1 MSGIFD
7 KLKRKIKTITFKKIP
22 VEIPTLYGE
31 VLKGK
36 VAVVT
41 GGTTVIGF
49 EIAKAFIHNGAS
61 VIITGRDSE
70 RIANAVVKL
79 KKEIGNSE
87 NMFVCGEVLDNTMTT
102 QIEDRWKQILS
113 HIENKHIDILVNNAG
128 VISKTHFGKTDEKD
142 YNLVMETN
150 LKGTYFLSEIVSNY
164 MIENGIKGNILNI
177 SSSSALRPAV
187 SAYSMAKW
195 AIHGLTLGMAKKLS
209 PYGIVVNSIAPGPTA
224 TRMLQS
230 DNIININR
238 MSSPSERYAT
248 ASEIANLAVI
258 MVSDMSKML
267 NGDTMYATGGCGLLT
282 FDDYD

>member
-41 GGTTVIGF
+41 GGTTGIGF

-209 PYGIVVNSIAPGPTA
+209 PYGIVVNSIAPGTINTDMNKNFSKEELEQIEENTPLGRIGSPKDIA
-224 TRMLQS
+224 KCVCWLID
-230 DNIININR
+230 DNFTTGQIISINGGW
-238 MSSPSERYAT
+238 
-248 ASEIANLAVI
+248 VI
-258 MVSDMSKML
+258 
-267 NGDTMYATGGCGLLT
+267 
-282 FDDYD
+282 

>member
-41 GGTTVIGF
+41 GGTTGIGF

-61 VIITGRDSE
+61 VIITGRDND

-79 KKEIGNSE
+79 KNEISDNE
-87 NMFVCGEVLDNTMTT
+87 NIFVCGEVLDNTMTT
-102 QIEDRWKQILS
+102 QIEERWKQILS

-258 MVSDMSKML
+258 MVNDMSKMV

>member
-41 GGTTVIGF
+41 GGTTGIGF

-224 TRMLQS
+224 TKMLQS

>member
-41 GGTTVIGF
+41 GGTTGIGF

-61 VIITGRDSE
+61 VIITGRDND

-79 KKEIGNSE
+79 KNEISDNE
-87 NMFVCGEVLDNTMTT
+87 NIFVCGEVLDNTMTT
-102 QIEDRWKQILS
+102 QIEERWKQILS

-230 DNIININR
+230 DNIINIDR

-258 MVSDMSKML
+258 MVSDMSKMV

>member
-41 GGTTVIGF
+41 GGTTGIGF

-61 VIITGRDSE
+61 VIITGRDND

-79 KKEIGNSE
+79 KNEISDNE
-87 NMFVCGEVLDNTMTT
+87 NIFVCGEVLDNTMTT
-102 QIEDRWKQILS
+102 QIEERWKQILS

>member
-41 GGTTVIGF
+41 GGTTGIGF

-177 SSSSALRPAV
+177 SSSPALRPAV

>member
-7 KLKRKIKTITFKKIP
+7 KLTRKIKTITFKKIP

-41 GGTTVIGF
+41 GGTTGIGF

>member
-7 KLKRKIKTITFKKIP
+7 KLKKKIKTITFKKIP

-41 GGTTVIGF
+41 GGTTGIGF

>member
-41 GGTTVIGF
+41 GGTTGIGF

-79 KKEIGNSE
+79 KKERGNSE

>member
-41 GGTTVIGF
+41 GGTTGIGF

-195 AIHGLTLGMAKKLS
+195 AIHGLTLGMAKKIS

>member
-7 KLKRKIKTITFKKIP
+7 KLKRKIKTITFKKSP
-22 VEIPTLYGE
+22 VESPTLYGE

-41 GGTTVIGF
+41 GGTTGIGF

-79 KKEIGNSE
+79 KKELGNSE

>member
-41 GGTTVIGF
+41 GGTTGIGF

-187 SAYSMAKW
+187 SAYSMSKW

>member
-41 GGTTVIGF
+41 GGTTGIGF

-128 VISKTHFGKTDEKD
+128 VISKTHFGKTNEKD

>member
-41 GGTTVIGF
+41 GGTAGIGF

-61 VIITGRDSE
+61 VIITGRDND

-79 KKEIGNSE
+79 KNEISDNE
-87 NMFVCGEVLDNTMTT
+87 NIFVCGEVLDNTMTT
-102 QIEDRWKQILS
+102 QIEERWKQILS

-258 MVSDMSKML
+258 MVSDMSKMV
-267 NGDTMYATGGCGLLT
+267 NGDTMYATGASCIIQI
-282 FDDYD
+282 

>member
-41 GGTTVIGF
+41 GGTTGIGF

-209 PYGIVVNSIAPGPTA
+209 PYGLVVNSIAQGPTA

>member
-41 GGTTVIGF
+41 GGTTGIGF

-61 VIITGRDSE
+61 VIITGRDND

-79 KKEIGNSE
+79 KNEISDNE
-87 NMFVCGEVLDNTMTT
+87 NIFVCGEVLDNTMTT
-102 QIEDRWKQILS
+102 QIEERWKQILS

-209 PYGIVVNSIAPGPTA
+209 SYGIVVNSIAPGPTA

-258 MVSDMSKML
+258 MVSDMSKMV

>member
-22 VEIPTLYGE
+22 EEIPTLYGE

-41 GGTTVIGF
+41 GGTTGIGF

-258 MVSDMSKML
+258 MVSDMSKMV

>member
-41 GGTTVIGF
+41 GGTTGIGF

-164 MIENGIKGNILNI
+164 MIKNGIKGNILNI

>member
-41 GGTTVIGF
+41 GGTTGIGF

-238 MSSPSERYAT
+238 MSSPSEKYAT

>member
-41 GGTTVIGF
+41 GGTTGIGF

-258 MVSDMSKML
+258 MVSDMSKMV
-267 NGDTMYATGGCGLLT
+267 NGDTVYATGGCGLLT

>member
-41 GGTTVIGF
+41 GGTTGIGF

-177 SSSSALRPAV
+177 YSSSALRPAV

>member
-41 GGTTVIGF
+41 GGTTGIGF

-113 HIENKHIDILVNNAG
+113 HNENKHIDILVNNAG

>member
-41 GGTTVIGF
+41 GGTTGIGF

-61 VIITGRDSE
+61 VIITGRDND

-79 KKEIGNSE
+79 KNEISDNE
-87 NMFVCGEVLDNTMTT
+87 NIFVCGEVLDNTMTT
-102 QIEDRWKQILS
+102 QIEERWKQILS

-258 MVSDMSKML
+258 MVSDMSKMV

>member
-41 GGTTVIGF
+41 GGTAGIGF
-49 EIAKAFIHNGAS
+49 AIAKAFIHNGAS
-61 VIITGRDSE
+61 VIITGRDND

-79 KKEIGNSE
+79 KNEISDNE
-87 NMFVCGEVLDNTMTT
+87 NIFVCGEVLDNTMAT
-102 QIEDRWKQILS
+102 QIEERWKQILS

-258 MVSDMSKML
+258 MVSDMSKMV

>member
-41 GGTTVIGF
+41 GGTTGIGF

-61 VIITGRDSE
+61 VIITGRDND

-79 KKEIGNSE
+79 KNEISDNE
-87 NMFVCGEVLDNTMTT
+87 NIFVCGEVLDNTMST
-102 QIEDRWKQILS
+102 QIEERWKQILS

-258 MVSDMSKML
+258 MVSDMSKMV

>member
-41 GGTTVIGF
+41 GGTTGIGF

-258 MVSDMSKML
+258 MDSDMSKML

>member
-41 GGTTVIGF
+41 GGTTGIGF

-61 VIITGRDSE
+61 IIITGRDSE

-128 VISKTHFGKTDEKD
+128 VISKTHFGKTNEKD